1 MQTLRLDRT
10 RFERLVEE
18 AVASLPRFFQER
30 LENVA
35 IIIQDYPGPEVQGH
49 RERGRD
55 CARPRHI
62 LGLYYGVPRPQRS
75 VWYQPPLPDVIY
87 IYQRNIEAICRT
99 EEEVK
104 AQVRQTVIHEIGH
117 YFGLTDEEL
126 ERLQSDED

>member
-1 MQTLRLDRT
+1 VQTVRLDRA

-18 AVASLPRFFQER
+18 AVASLPRFFRER

-35 IIIQDYPGPEVQGH
+35 IIVQDYPGPEIQDHHG
-49 RERGRD
+49 RGRV
-55 CARPRHI
+55 RHI
-62 LGLYYGVPRPQRS
+62 LGLYHGVPRPQRS
-75 VWYQPPLPDVIY
+75 IWYQPPLPDVIY

-99 EEEVK
+99 EEEIK

-126 ERLQSDED
+126 ERLQR